1 MAPDNLRA
9 QSPFGRRPG
18 RGEFTMWKLL
28 CRVVGHQLKTT
39 NGKHRVCLRC
49 GQKEALR
56 RYGRSL
62 AWEQVTDT
70 ELGGTAA

>member
-1 MAPDNLRA
+1 
-9 QSPFGRRPG
+9 
-18 RGEFTMWKLL
+18 MWKLL

-39 NGKHRVCLRC
+39 NGRHRVCLRC

-62 AWEQVTDT
+62 AWEVVTDT